1 MNNGNGDAQTI
12 EPDTR
17 KGGISFDATKEDTT
31 SGSVVKEGR
40 DAVKKGGRKAERTVK
55 QMGVVK
61 KGKQA
66 AACIVKKGN
75 SGAKK
80 GKQASILSSKLA
92 RGRGK
97 AAASTSKVRKSL
109 VQRSAPSDTEGD
121 DDKVGDVAPPPPPS
135 CMP

>member
-1 MNNGNGDAQTI
+1 
-12 EPDTR
+12 
-17 KGGISFDATKEDTT
+17 
-31 SGSVVKEGR
+31 
-40 DAVKKGGRKAERTVK
+40 
-55 QMGVVK
+55 MGVVK

-121 DDKVGDVAPPPPPS
+121 DDKFSSDDDISSDDESEDDAYNEDADEAVAPFLVEEETVDAEGVNLS
-135 CMP
+135 SSLLHKIHWRRIVLDEAHKIK